1 MATYLYRIGKFAYR
15 RKGTVLSIWLTL
27 LVLMGVGAAT
37 LSGPTSDSFSIP
49 GTPAQQAQDLMAE
62 RFPEA
67 AGSDPFNSLSAR
79 FVFAAPDGQSLTD
92 PANQAAMD
100 AVLDKVR
107 GIEQVQPAAKADP
120 ATPPAAGE
128 RSAALV
134 NPVVAHDG
142 LLEMVTQQAQQS
154 GKPLDRALA
163 DAQALSSLS
172 ADGTV
177 GYVDVPFTGEVT
189 DVTEDLTAQI
199 DAAAQIGRD
208 AGLNVQLSGSAAQV
222 QEAPGG
228 TTELIGMAVAAV
240 VLMIT
245 FGSLVAA
252 GLPLISAIIGVGIG
266 SLGIT
271 IATGFTELGSM
282 TPTLAIMIGL
292 AVAIDYSLFIVSR
305 FRHEL
310 TVTDNRE
317 EAAGRAVGT
326 AGSAVVFA
334 GLTVIIALVALRV
347 VGIKF
352 LTDMGMAAGFS
363 VFIAVL
369 IALTFLP
376 AMLGLFG
383 SKVFAGRI
391 PFVKAKDPESGSMQ
405 PGPAMRYARWVAR
418 VPLIPLIGGVLLL
431 AVLAV
436 PAAGLKLALPSQA
449 TGDPAT
455 SARQAYDLIDEG
467 FGPGRNGPLMV
478 VVDARDA
485 TVPAPEAF
493 GDVVRTI
500 TDQPGVA
507 NAQVIGVNQAGDTA
521 QVLVTPTTGPTD
533 PATVDLMQAIRD
545 SEAGMHERIG
555 VDYGVTGQTALET
568 DISDRLQDA
577 LIPYLLVVVGLAFI
591 LLTLVFRSLLVPLT
605 ATLGFLLSV
614 AATFG
619 ATVAIFQHGW
629 GGLIGNPQPL
639 VSFMPIF
646 LIGVV
651 FGLAM
656 DYQVFLVTRMREEY
670 VHGASAKDA
679 MTIGFTHG
687 SRVVTAAALI
697 MMSVFAAFIAEPN
710 SFIKSIGFALA
721 AAVFFDAFVVR
732 MVIIP
737 AVMALLGDRAW
748 WLPAW
753 LDRILPNVDI
763 EGEKLQRELPDQAL
777 DEEEPVAAR

>member
-1 MATYLYRIGKFAYR
+1 MATYLYRLGKFAYR

-27 LVLMGVGAAT
+27 LVLFGVGAAT
-37 LSGPTSDSFSIP
+37 LAGPTNDSVTIP

-62 RFPEA
+62 RFPA
-67 AGSDPFNSLSAR
+67 TGKDPFNSLSAR
-79 FVFAAPDGQSLTD
+79 FVFAAPDGQRLDT
-92 PANQAAMD
+92 PANEAAMD
-100 AVLDKVR
+100 AVLAQVR
-107 GIEQVQPAAKADP
+107 GIEQVEPAAKADP

-128 RSAALV
+128 RSTALV
-134 NPVVAHDG
+134 NPVVTHDG
-142 LLEMVTQQAQQS
+142 LIEMTTAKAEES
-154 GKPLDRALA
+154 GTPVDRAVA
-163 DAQALSSLS
+163 DAQALSPLS
-172 ADGTV
+172 PDATV
-177 GYVDVPFTGEVT
+177 GYVDVPFAGEAG
-189 DVTEDLTAQI
+189 DVTEELTGQI

-222 QEAPGG
+222 VEAPGG

-252 GLPLISAIIGVGIG
+252 GLPLISAIVGVGIG

-271 IATGFTELGSM
+271 IATGFTTLGSM

-305 FRHEL
+305 FRHEIS
-310 TVTDNRE
+310 VTDNKE

-352 LTDMGMAAGFS
+352 LTDMGMAAAFS
-363 VFIAVL
+363 VLIAVL
-369 IALTFLP
+369 VALTFLP

-383 SKVFAGRI
+383 TKVFAGKI
-391 PFVKAKDPESGSMQ
+391 PFVTSKDPESDSGK
-405 PGPAMRYARWVAR
+405 PGIGARFANWITR
-418 VPLIPLIGGVLLL
+418 VPLVPLIGGVLLL
-431 AVLAV
+431 AVLAL

-467 FGPGRNGPLMV
+467 FGPGRNAPLLV
-478 VVDARDA
+478 VVDAQA
-485 TVPAPEAF
+485 STVPADQAF
-493 GDVVRTI
+493 GDVVSSI
-500 TDQPGVA
+500 EAQSGVT
-507 NAQVIGVNQAGDTA
+507 NAQVVAVNPAGDTA
-521 QVLVTPTTGPTD
+521 QILVTPATGPTD
-533 PATVDLMQAIRD
+533 PATVDLMQALRD
-545 SEAGMHERIG
+545 GEAGLHEQIG
-555 VDYGVTGQTALET
+555 VGYGVTGMTALET
-568 DISDRLQDA
+568 DVSDRLQSA
-577 LIPYLLVVVGLAFI
+577 LIPYLAVVVGLAFV
-591 LLTLVFRSLLVPLT
+591 LLMLVFRSILVPLT

-619 ATVAIFQHGW
+619 ATVAIFQNGW
-629 GGLIGNPQPL
+629 GGLIANPQPL

-679 MTIGFTHG
+679 ITIGFTHG

-721 AAVFFDAFVVR
+721 AAVFFDAFIVR

-737 AVMALLGDRAW
+737 AVMALLGDKAW
-748 WLPAW
+748 WLPKW
-753 LDRILPNVDI
+753 LDKILPNVDI
-763 EGEKLQRELPDQAL
+763 EGEKLRHALPEAADKRELVTP
-777 DEEEPVAAR
+777 

>member
-37 LSGPTSDSFSIP
+37 LSGPTNDSFSIP

-79 FVFAAPDGQSLTD
+79 FVFAAPNGQTLTD
-92 PANQAAMD
+92 PANEAAMD

-107 GIEQVQPAAKADP
+107 GIEQVDPAAKIDP
-120 ATPPAAGE
+120 AAPPAAGE
-128 RSAALV
+128 RSTALV

-142 LLEMVTQQAQQS
+142 LIEMVTQQAQES

-172 ADGTV
+172 ADATV

-189 DVTEDLTAQI
+189 DVTDELTAEI
-199 DAAAQIGRD
+199 DAAAQVGRD

-405 PGPAMRYARWVAR
+405 PGSAMRYARWVAR
-418 VPLIPLIGGVLLL
+418 VPLIPLISGVLLL

-467 FGPGRNGPLMV
+467 FGPGRNGPLLV

-485 TVPAPEAF
+485 TVPAMQAF
-493 GDVVRTI
+493 GDVAATI
-500 TDQPGVA
+500 SEQADVA

-521 QVLVTPTTGPTD
+521 QILVTPASGPTD
-533 PATVDLMQAIRD
+533 PKTVDLMQSIRD
-545 SEAGMHERIG
+545 SEAGMHEQIG
-555 VDYGVTGQTALET
+555 VNYGVTGQTALET

-619 ATVAIFQHGW
+619 ATVAIFQNGW
-629 GGLIGNPQPL
+629 GGLVGNPQPL

-737 AVMALLGDRAW
+737 AVMALLGDKAW

-763 EGEKLQRELPDQAL
+763 EGEKLQRELPAHAL
-777 DEEEPVAAR
+777 EGEETVAAR

>member
-15 RKGTVLSIWLTL
+15 RKGTVLSVWLVL

-37 LSGPTSDSFSIP
+37 LSGPTNDSVTIP

-62 RFPEA
+62 RFPA
-67 AGSDPFNSLSAR
+67 AGKDPFNALSAR
-79 FVFAAPDGQSLTD
+79 FVFAAPDGQRLDT
-92 PANQAAMD
+92 PANEAAMD
-100 AVLDKVR
+100 AVLTQVR
-107 GIEQVQPAAKADP
+107 GIEQVEPAAKADP
-120 ATPPAAGE
+120 ATPPAEGE
-128 RSAALV
+128 RSSALV
-134 NPVVAHDG
+134 NPVVANDG
-142 LLEMVTQQAQQS
+142 LIEMVTQQAAET
-154 GKPLDRALA
+154 GKPLEQALA
-163 DAQALSSLS
+163 DAQALSTLS
-172 ADGTV
+172 PDATV
-177 GYVDVPFTGEVT
+177 GYVDVPFTGEAADVT
-189 DVTEDLTAQI
+189 DELTAQI

-208 AGLNVQLSGSAAQV
+208 AGLNIQLSGSAAEV
-222 QEAPGG
+222 MEAPGG

-310 TVTDNRE
+310 TVTDNKA

-383 SKVFAGRI
+383 TKVFAGKI
-391 PFVKAKDPESGSMQ
+391 PFVKAKDPESGSLQ
-405 PGPAMRYARWVAR
+405 PSRAMRYANWITR
-418 VPLIPLIGGVLLL
+418 VPLVPLIGGVLLL
-431 AVLAV
+431 AVLAL

-467 FGPGRNGPLMV
+467 FGPGRNAPLLV
-478 VVDARDA
+478 VVDAHDA
-485 TVPAPEAF
+485 TVPANQAF
-493 GDVVRTI
+493 GDVVASVEA
-500 TDQPGVA
+500 QPGVT
-507 NAQVIGVNQAGDTA
+507 NAQVVAVNPAGDTA
-521 QVLVTPTTGPTD
+521 QILVTPATGPTD
-533 PATVDLMQAIRD
+533 PRTVDLMQGLRD
-545 SEAGMHERIG
+545 GEASLHEQIG
-555 VDYGVTGQTALET
+555 VNYGVTGMTALET
-568 DISDRLQDA
+568 DVSDRLQSA
-577 LIPYLLVVVGLAFI
+577 LIPYLAVVVGLAFV
-591 LLTLVFRSLLVPLT
+591 LLMLVFRSILVPLT

-619 ATVAIFQHGW
+619 ATVAIFQNGW
-629 GGLIGNPQPL
+629 GGLIANPQPL

-679 MTIGFTHG
+679 ITIGFTHG

-697 MMSVFAAFIAEPN
+697 MISVFAAFIAEPN

-737 AVMALLGDRAW
+737 AVMALLGDKAW
-748 WLPAW
+748 WLPKW

-763 EGEKLQRELPDQAL
+763 EGEKLQRELPAEPL
-777 DEEEPVAAR
+777 PEEERAASH